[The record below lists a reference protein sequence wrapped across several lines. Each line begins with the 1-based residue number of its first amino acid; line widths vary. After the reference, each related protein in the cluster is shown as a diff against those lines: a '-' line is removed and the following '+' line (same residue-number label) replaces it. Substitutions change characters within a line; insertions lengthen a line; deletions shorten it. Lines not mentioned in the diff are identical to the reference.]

1 MTAHCIMA
9 TPGKS
14 PEIALRVNEVAQ
26 CDEGRLWW
34 WKGVNRPLQP
44 SRPWKMAAV
53 SRRTLW
59 ESECPHSTLAQR
71 LMI

>member
-1 MTAHCIMA
+1 MTAQCIMT

-26 CDEGRLWW
+26 CDEGRLW